1 MWELSLSALLVL
13 KCSRHAGDLAV
24 WVLSVTVPYRQ
35 AGTVSTIVLFQ
46 TLKRPALAE
55 KRIDLTESTM
65 WSECIHLHSAGPSM
79 CLSDCRRNTWKLIK
93 SADLLTAVYNVSQAL
108 VDFNI
113 PVSNVIKAWKQ
124 KKWNSFLQLKIICG
138 FYKHP
143 KKFHIRKF
151 SQNSLQFCA
160 TDKN

>member
-1 MWELSLSALLVL
+1 MKPPTVGGGVGYKICCPVWELSLSALLVL

-65 WSECIHLHSAGPSM
+65 
-79 CLSDCRRNTWKLIK
+79 
-93 SADLLTAVYNVSQAL
+93 
-108 VDFNI
+108 
-113 PVSNVIKAWKQ
+113 
-124 KKWNSFLQLKIICG
+124 
-138 FYKHP
+138 
-143 KKFHIRKF
+143 
-151 SQNSLQFCA
+151 
-160 TDKN
+160 